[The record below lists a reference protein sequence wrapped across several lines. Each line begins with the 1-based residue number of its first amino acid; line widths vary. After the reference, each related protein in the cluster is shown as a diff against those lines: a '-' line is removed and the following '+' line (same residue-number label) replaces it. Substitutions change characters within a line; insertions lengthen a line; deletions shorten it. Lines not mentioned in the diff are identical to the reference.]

1 MSRSARRSATKR
13 SERRALAEAHRHL
26 DDVEIWFV
34 RRGLPHF
41 IENYRATED
50 VFKRALPLFVVL
62 VLFQMGLEL
71 TSSSPTWADRGI
83 GAAIG
88 FGTVLVVF
96 LAANLARQPH
106 AWYRLPRVIGA
117 PEIAVLVVLGPAV
130 GKISHASWKAVLI
143 DAVANVLVLGLAYA
157 VVSYAMLPVVLWA
170 LRHSVRELGN
180 LVNLASKALPMLALF
195 GTFLFLNV
203 DMWHISSSFE
213 KRSQLWWTTLFFA
226 LIIFGFLMVRLP
238 GEVKLLSGEYTR
250 DAVMAA
256 AADTPL
262 ARHLEELDEELPQ
275 LLTNRRQ
282 RINMLFVLAFTQII
296 QILLLAVV
304 VFLYFVSLGK
314 LAVNNGQVADWLR
327 TPECKLAEGV
337 PSPAHNVD
345 AIMQACGFTDKEQA
359 ESWLKI
365 IEPGKLF
372 GFAAR
377 IPLGGEHE
385 LVFSEPLLRTAILL
399 TTFSAFFFAVSAVTD
414 EAYRKDF
421 FESITGKLTKCLT
434 IRCGYVH
441 LYEKAT
447 SMALADHGLIG
458 DPRAV
463 YEDHRRTVQVPVL
476 LIEAGKLPGEG
487 AGTDTVPLNVFTAD
501 GSMPTQPVPVPA
513 LTDPVAPAQP
523 SKHDALPPMPAQ
535 PGSHDAASDDPF
547 TRWPQQGS

>member
-1 MSRSARRSATKR
+1 MSTPTMSRGARNVRTAAVKR
-13 SERRALAEAHRHL
+13 SERRALADAHQHL
-26 DDVEIWFV
+26 DDVEKWFV
-34 RRGLPHF
+34 KRGLPHF

-50 VFKRALPLFVVL
+50 VFKRALPLFVAL

-71 TSSSPTWADRGI
+71 TSKSVTWADRGV

-88 FGTVLVVF
+88 LGAVLVIF
-96 LAANLARQPH
+96 LVANLIRQPRD
-106 AWYRLPRVIGA
+106 WYRLPRVIGI
-117 PEIAVLVVLGPAV
+117 PEIALLVVLGPTV
-130 GKISHASWKAVLI
+130 GKLSHASWKAVTADGI
-143 DAVANVLVLGLAYA
+143 ANILVLGVAYA
-157 VVSYAMLPVVLWA
+157 LVSYAMLPVVLWA

-203 DMWHISSSFE
+203 DMWHIASSFE
-213 KRSQLWWTTLFFA
+213 KRSQLWWTTLFFGV
-226 LIIFGFLMVRLP
+226 IIFGFLMVRLP
-238 GEVKLLSGEYTR
+238 SEIRQLSGEYTR
-250 DAVMAA
+250 DAVMSAA
-256 AADTPL
+256 SDTPL
-262 ARHLEELDEELPQ
+262 ARHLDELDDELPQ
-275 LLTNRRQ
+275 LMTNRRQ

-296 QILLLAVV
+296 QIVLLAVV

-327 TPECKLAEGV
+327 TPECTAELTDHSVETIKG
-337 PSPAHNVD
+337 
-345 AIMQACGFTDKEQA
+345 ACHFTDEQA
-359 ESWLKI
+359 EAWRKI
-365 IEPGKLF
+365 INPGQLF
-372 GFAAR
+372 GFDAR
-377 IPLGGEHE
+377 IPLGGDHQ

-447 SMALADHGLIG
+447 SRVLADHGLVG

-476 LIEAGKLPGEG
+476 VVEAVS
-487 AGTDTVPLNVFTAD
+487 DTVPVSVFTPG
-501 GSMPTQPVPVPA
+501 GSVPAQPVPKP
-513 LTDPVAPAQP
+513 
-523 SKHDALPPMPAQ
+523 ALPPMPSP
-535 PGSHDAASDDPF
+535 PGHDPSTDDPF
-547 TRWPQQGS
+547 KRWPHQTN

>member
-1 MSRSARRSATKR
+1 MSRGTRNAASKR
-13 SERRALAEAHRHL
+13 SERRALADAHRHL
-26 DDVEIWFV
+26 DDVEKWFV

-71 TSSSPTWADRGI
+71 TSKEVHWSDRAV
-83 GAAIG
+83 GAAVGLGAVIVI
-88 FGTVLVVF
+88 FLVS
-96 LAANLARQPH
+96 NLIRQPQ
-106 AWYRLPRVIGA
+106 AWYRLPRVIGI
-117 PEIAVLVVLGPAV
+117 PEIALLVVLGPTV
-130 GKISHASWKAVLI
+130 GKLSHASWKAVMADGI
-143 DAVANVLVLGLAYA
+143 ANILVLGVAYA
-157 VVSYAMLPVVLWA
+157 LVSYAMLPVVLWA

-203 DMWHISSSFE
+203 DMWHIASSFE
-213 KRSQLWWTTLFFA
+213 KRSQLWWTTLFFGV
-226 LIIFGFLMVRLP
+226 ITFGFLMVRLP
-238 GEVKLLSGEYTR
+238 GEIKMLSGVYTR
-250 DAVMAA
+250 EAVMAA
-256 AADTPL
+256 AGDTPL
-262 ARHLEELDEELPQ
+262 ARHLDELDDELPQ
-275 LLTNRRQ
+275 LTTNRRQ
-282 RINMLFVLAFTQII
+282 RINMLFVLAFTQSI

-314 LAVNNGQVADWLR
+314 LAINNGQVADWLQ
-327 TPECKLAEGV
+327 TPECKAELADH
-337 PSPAHNVD
+337 SVD
-345 AIMQACGFTDKEQA
+345 TIKAACHFTDEQA
-359 ESWLKI
+359 ESWRKI
-365 IEPGKLF
+365 IEPGQLF
-372 GFAAR
+372 GFDAR
-377 IPLGGEHE
+377 IPLGGGHQ

-447 SMALADHGLIG
+447 SQALTDHGLIG

-476 LIEAGKLPGEG
+476 IIEPAS
-487 AGTDTVPLNVFTAD
+487 DTVPLNVFTAD

-513 LTDPVAPAQP
+513 LGDPVIPAQP
-523 SKHDALPPMPAQ
+523 SKRDAIPPTPVQ
-535 PGSHDAASDDPF
+535 PGYHDPAVDDPF
-547 TRWPQQGS
+547 KRWPQQGT

>member
-1 MSRSARRSATKR
+1 MSRGARNAASKR
-13 SERRALAEAHRHL
+13 SERRALADAHRHL
-26 DDVEIWFV
+26 DDVEKWFV
-34 RRGLPHF
+34 KRGLPHF
-41 IENYRATED
+41 IENYKATED
-50 VFKRALPLFVVL
+50 VFKRALPVFVVL

-71 TSSSPTWADRGI
+71 TSTSVTWADRAVGAGI
-83 GAAIG
+83 GLGA
-88 FGTVLVVF
+88 VLVIF
-96 LAANLARQPH
+96 LVANLIRQPY
-106 AWYRLPRVIGA
+106 AWYRLPQVIGI
-117 PEIAVLVVLGPAV
+117 PEIALLVVLGPTV
-130 GKISHASWKAVLI
+130 GKLSHASWKAVMADGI
-143 DAVANVLVLGLAYA
+143 ANVLVLGLAYA
-157 VVSYAMLPVVLWA
+157 LVSYAMLPVVLWA

-203 DMWHISSSFE
+203 DMWHIASSFE
-213 KRSQLWWTTLFFA
+213 KRSQLWWTTLFFG

-238 GEVKLLSGEYTR
+238 SEVKMLSGEYTR
-250 DAVMAA
+250 EAVMAA
-256 AADTPL
+256 ASDTPL
-262 ARHLEELDEELPQ
+262 ARHLDELDEELPQ
-275 LLTNRRQ
+275 LMTNRRQ

-304 VFLYFVSLGK
+304 VFLYFVTLGK

-327 TPECKLAEGV
+327 TPECKAELADHHKETV
-337 PSPAHNVD
+337 MA
-345 AIMQACGFTDKEQA
+345 ACHFTDEQA

-372 GFAAR
+372 GFPAR

-385 LVFSEPLLRTAILL
+385 LIFSEPLLRTAILL

-447 SMALADHGLIG
+447 SQALADHGFAG

-476 LIEAGKLPGEG
+476 VIETE
-487 AGTDTVPLNVFTAD
+487 TTTEPLNVFTPA
-501 GSMPTQPVPVPA
+501 GSVPAQPVPVPA
-513 LTDPVAPAQP
+513 LNDQAVPAQP
-523 SKHDALPPMPAQ
+523 SGKDALPPMPAP
-535 PGSHDAASDDPF
+535 PGLHDPTTDDPF
-547 TRWPQQGS
+547 KRWPQQSS